1 MEELTYS
8 ILDVHVE
15 CDTAFTGEPD
25 AEITSKSENDEIAE
39 ICRLATELANPDP
52 ISFTTT

>member
-1 MEELTYS
+1 MDELTYS

-39 ICRLATELANPDP
+39 ICRLATELANPEP